1 MLLLFVTITMFVI
14 SMDIIFIA
22 RPKSDYSTIE
32 KRILEQH
39 HIPDWKSMKTGRYQ
53 QMEQQYVSD
62 QFPFRT
68 AWIRIKIFLDR
79 LEGKRE
85 SNDVFLSKHG
95 YLIQAFPDKDDKFE
109 EKVVSIRAFRDA
121 HKDINFVSLIAP
133 TAISV
138 LEKELP
144 KNVVTGAEIK
154 YIDALNNQLKSDE
167 IQTIDVLSA
176 LKEASEST
184 QVYYKT
190 DHHWTTKGAYVAFR
204 EFAHLMGI
212 SFGEGEY
219 KWLLVSDEFHGSL
232 SSRSGFCAS
241 ETDRIEIAIPKENR
255 QFSVDNDTETNP
267 KLYDIKKLQTD
278 NPYDVFLGGNYGK
291 ISINCGGEN
300 KENLLILKDSYAN
313 CFIPFLLGEYNK
325 IVIVDPRYFQGA
337 LDGIITSESITTVVM
352 IFNANTFAT
361 ESSILRLLK
370 RN

>member
-1 MLLLFVTITMFVI
+1 MWRF
-14 SMDIIFIA
+14 
-22 RPKSDYSTIE
+22 
-32 KRILEQH
+32 
-39 HIPDWKSMKTGRYQ
+39 
-53 QMEQQYVSD
+53 
-62 QFPFRT
+62 
-68 AWIRIKIFLDR
+68 
-79 LEGKRE
+79 E
-85 SNDVFLSKHG
+85 SL
-95 YLIQAFPDKDDKFE
+95 
-109 EKVVSIRAFRDA
+109 
-121 HKDINFVSLIAP
+121 
-133 TAISV
+133 
-138 LEKELP
+138 
-144 KNVVTGAEIK
+144 
-154 YIDALNNQLKSDE
+154 
-167 IQTIDVLSA
+167 
-176 LKEASEST
+176 
-184 QVYYKT
+184 
-190 DHHWTTKGAYVAFR
+190 
-204 EFAHLMGI
+204 HLMGI

-241 ETDRIEIAIPKENR
+241 ETDRIEIAIPKENI

-325 IVIVDPRYFQGA
+325 IVIVDPRYFQGD